1 MQELR
6 RVLNI
11 WLNMS
16 EQYVNMPE
24 MSEFSIID
32 RVLNMYHAIHN
43 ARSL

>member
-32 RVLNMYHAIHN
+32 RVLNVSCN
-43 ARSL
+43 T